1 MVEPIFLSIPA
12 LEVGIP
18 VDLLNSLFTWVIPNA
33 LSQEKLSPGMPVFVF
48 FAIINDARSFQKT
61 IVI

>member
-33 LSQEKLSPGMPVFVF
+33 LFQEKLSPGMPVFVF
-48 FAIINDARSFQKT
+48 FAIINDA
-61 IVI
+61 